1 MKRVKRVLALL
12 AAFALVLAMAVP
24 AFADKANQYTI
35 SVPAGSSHTYKVYQI
50 FTGDYSKEGTTNKLS
65 NVKWG
70 QNSKNRGVD
79 VGVDTKVAQRVLDE
93 LAAVNTTTATDADKL
108 RVIEKYA
115 DLSGEGM
122 ATVSDGNSVDATAGY
137 YLFKD
142 TTATGD
148 NEVYITEV
156 VGNVT
161 IKAKNSNVPGFEKK
175 LKDKNDTT
183 DNDFGDWQ
191 DVADHDIGDKIP
203 FKLEATVPAD
213 YAEYS
218 KYYFAFHDKE
228 ETSLTFNRD
237 SVKVYVDDTEI
248 KNDFEVKTTTTTF
261 ADGCSFEVVFSDLK
275 TITSVKAGSKIRVE
289 YTSTLNDKAV
299 IGGEGNLNKAQL
311 EYSNNPRDTNSK
323 DKTVWDNVVVFT
335 YQVVVNKYANS
346 VAEDNKLAGAKFT
359 LSKKLNDGKTKNI
372 DVVTS
377 EDGVQFTFK
386 GLDDGEYTLTEIVTP
401 KGYNTIDPITFKV
414 SADHA
419 ITWDGTGTRDTLLKS
434 LSGNQVTGEITFTSD
449 KGTGALTTNVINKS
463 GTTLPSTGGMG
474 TTVFYV
480 VGGGL
485 MAVAVVLLVTKK
497 RMENKR

>member
-12 AAFALVLAMAVP
+12 AALALVLAMAVP
-24 AFADKANQYTI
+24 AFADGANLYTI

-70 QNSKNRGVD
+70 QNSKNRDEGVD
-79 VGVDTKVAQRVLDE
+79 AGGKVSENVLNR
-93 LAAVNTTTATDADKL
+93 LAAVVSGSDAEKL
-108 RVIEKYA
+108 AVIEEYA
-115 DLSGEGM
+115 DLNSKEV
-122 ATVSDGNSVDATAGY
+122 ATVTHSNSAKVAPGY

-142 TTATGD
+142 TTATAE

-156 VGNVT
+156 VGDVI

-191 DVADHDIGDKIP
+191 DVADHDIGDAIP
-203 FKLEATVPAD
+203 FKLEGTVPAD
-213 YAEYS
+213 YTEYTS
-218 KYYFAFHDKE
+218 YYFAFHDE
-228 ETSLTFNRD
+228 EEAGLTFNSN

-248 KNDFEVKTTTTTF
+248 KTGFEVKTSNF
-261 ADGCSFEVVFSDLK
+261 AHGEDCTFEVIFNDLK
-275 TITSVKAGSKIRVE
+275 QISEVHAGSVIRVE
-289 YTSTLNDKAV
+289 YTSTLNPNAV
-299 IGGEGNLNKAQL
+299 IGGNGNLNKAQL
-311 EYSNNPRDTNSK
+311 EYSNNPRDTSSK

-346 VAEDNKLAGAKFT
+346 VEENNKLPGAEFT
-359 LSKKLNDGKTKNI
+359 LTKKLKDGTTKDI
-372 DVVTS
+372 AVAKS
-377 EDGVQFTFK
+377 KDGVQFIFK
-386 GLDDGEYTLTEIVTP
+386 GLDDGEYTLTETVTP
-401 KGYNTIDPITFKV
+401 KGYNTIDPITFNV
-414 SADHA
+414 SANHE
-419 ITWDGTGTRDTLLKS
+419 INWDGKGDRNTLLKS
-434 LSGNQVTGEITFTSD
+434 LIGNKGTGEITFTSD
-449 KGTGALTTNVINKS
+449 KGTGALTTDVINKS

>member
-1 MKRVKRVLALL
+1 MKKVKRVLALL

-24 AFADKANQYTI
+24 AFANGANQYTI
-35 SVPAGSSHTYKVYQI
+35 SVPTGSSHAYKIYQI
-50 FTGDYSKEGTTNKLS
+50 FTGDYSAGKLS

-70 QNSKNRGVD
+70 KNSKNRGPD
-79 VGVDTKVAQRVLDE
+79 VNVDTKVAQSVLDE
-93 LAAVNTTTATDADKL
+93 LAAVNTAVATDAQKL
-108 RVIEKYA
+108 AVIEKYA
-115 DLSGEGM
+115 DLDSNEV
-122 ATVSDGNSVDATAGY
+122 ATVTAGNSVKVTAGY

-156 VGNVT
+156 VGNVS
-161 IKAKNSNVPGFEKK
+161 IQAKNPNVPGFEKK
-175 LKDKNDTT
+175 LKDTNDTEGT
-183 DNDFGDWQ
+183 TTDWQ
-191 DVADHDIGDKIP
+191 DVADHDIGDAVP

-213 YAEYS
+213 YAEYTS
-218 KYYFAFHDKE
+218 YYFAFHDVE
-228 ETSLTFNRD
+228 EAGLTFNRD
-237 SVKVYVDDTEI
+237 SVKVYVDDAEI

-261 ADGCSFEVVFSDLK
+261 ADGCSFEVVFSNLK
-275 TITSVKAGSKIRVE
+275 DIAAVHAGSTIRVE
-289 YTSTLNDKAV
+289 YTSTLNGNAV

-346 VAEDNKLAGAKFT
+346 VEENNKLAGAEFT
-359 LSKKLNDGKTKNI
+359 LSKKLKDG
-372 DVVTS
+372 TS
-377 EDGVQFTFK
+377 KVITAVKSEEGKQFTFK
-386 GLDDGEYTLTEIVTP
+386 GLDDGEYTLTETVTP
-401 KGYNTIDPITFKV
+401 EGYNTIDPITFTV
-414 SADHA
+414 SANHE
-419 ITWDGTGTRDTLLKS
+419 ITWDGAGNRNTLLKS
-434 LSGNQVTGEITFTSD
+434 LTGNKVTGEITF
-449 KGTGALTTNVINKS
+449 AANANVNGSLVTDIINKS
-463 GTTLPSTGGMG
+463 GTVLPSTGGMG

>member
-24 AFADKANQYTI
+24 AFADGAKQGTI

-50 FTGDYSKEGTTNKLS
+50 FTGDYSNGKLS

-70 QNSKNRGVD
+70 QNSKNRGDDGSVGGKVSED
-79 VGVDTKVAQRVLDE
+79 VLNQ
-93 LAAVNTTTATDADKL
+93 LAAVVNDSDAKKL
-108 RVIEKYA
+108 EVIEKYA
-115 DLSGEGM
+115 DLDNKEFVTVTHNSP
-122 ATVSDGNSVDATAGY
+122 ATVAPGY

-142 TTATGD
+142 ITATAE

-156 VGNVT
+156 VGDVT

-175 LKDKNDTT
+175 LKDTNDTEGT
-183 DNDFGDWQ
+183 TTDWQ

-203 FKLEATVPAD
+203 FKLEGTVPDD
-213 YAEYS
+213 YVEYDS
-218 KYYFAFHDKE
+218 YYFAFHDE
-228 ETSLTFNRD
+228 EEAGLTFNPK
-237 SVKVYVDDTEI
+237 SVKVSVDGDEI
-248 KNDFEVKTTTTTF
+248 TTGFEVKTSTN
-261 ADGCSFEVVFSDLK
+261 DGCSFEVVFSNLK
-275 TITSVKAGSKIRVE
+275 DIKAVHAGSKIRVE
-289 YTSTLNDKAV
+289 YTATLNDKAV
-299 IGGEGNLNKAQL
+299 IGGDGNLNKAQL
-311 EYSNNPRDTNSK
+311 EYSNKPSVTDSRG
-323 DKTVWDNVVVFT
+323 KTVWDNVVVFT

-346 VAEDNKLAGAKFT
+346 VAEDNKLKGAEFT
-359 LSKKLNDGKTKNI
+359 LTKKLKDGTTKDI
-372 DVVTS
+372 TVAKS
-377 EDGVQFTFK
+377 QDGVRFTFK
-386 GLDDGEYTLTEIVTP
+386 GLDDGVYTLTETVTP
-401 KGYNTIDPITFKV
+401 EGYNTIDPIAFTV
-414 SADHA
+414 TATHG
-419 ITWDGTGTRDTLLKS
+419 TEWDGKGVRGDLITAFTG
-434 LSGNQVTGEITFTSD
+434 NAAPGEITFTPD

>member
-12 AAFALVLAMAVP
+12 AALALVLAMAVP

-50 FTGDYSKEGTTNKLS
+50 FTGDYSAGKLS
-65 NVKWG
+65 NIKWG

-156 VGNVT
+156 VGNVS
-161 IKAKNSNVPGFEKK
+161 IKAKNSHVPGFEKK
-175 LKDKNDTT
+175 LKDTNDTEGT
-183 DNDFGDWQ
+183 TTDWQ

-203 FKLEATVPAD
+203 FKLEGTVPAD
-213 YAEYS
+213 YDAEYTS
-218 KYYFAFHDKE
+218 YYFAFHDE
-228 ETSLTFNRD
+228 EEAGLTFNKD
-237 SVKVYVDDTEI
+237 SVEVYVDDTKI
-248 KNDFEVKTTTTTF
+248 TAGFEVKTSTN
-261 ADGCSFEVVFSDLK
+261 DGCSFEVVFSDLK
-275 TITSVKAGSKIRVE
+275 AIKDVHAGSKIRVE
-289 YTSTLNDKAV
+289 YTATLNENAV
-299 IGGEGNLNKAQL
+299 IGGNGNLNKAQL
-311 EYSNNPRDTNSK
+311 EYSNNPRDKDSR

-346 VAEDNKLAGAKFT
+346 VEENNKLPGADFT
-359 LSKKLNDGKTKNI
+359 LTKKLNGDTTKVIAAVKSPDGK
-372 DVVTS
+372 
-377 EDGVQFTFK
+377 QFTFK
-386 GLDDGEYTLTEIVTP
+386 GLDDGEYTLTETVTP
-401 KGYNTIDPITFKV
+401 DGYNTIDPITFKV
-414 SADHA
+414 NANHE
-419 ITWDGTGTRDTLLKS
+419 ITWEGAGDRNTLLKS
-434 LSGNQVTGEITFTSD
+434 LSGNKVTGQITFTSD
-449 KGTGALTTNVINKS
+449 KGTGALTTNIINKS
-463 GTTLPSTGGMG
+463 GTVLPSTGGMG

>member
-1 MKRVKRVLALL
+1 MLALL

-50 FTGDYSKEGTTNKLS
+50 FTGDYSAGKLS

-70 QNSKNRGVD
+70 QNSKNRGD
-79 VGVDTKVAQRVLDE
+79 GVNAGTKVAQSVLDE
-93 LAAVNTTTATDADKL
+93 LAAVNTTAATDADKL

-115 DLSGEGM
+115 DLSGESM
-122 ATVSDGNSVDATAGY
+122 TTVSDGNSVNVTAGY

-142 TTATGD
+142 TTATAG

-156 VGNVT
+156 VGDVI

-183 DNDFGDWQ
+183 DNDFGD
-191 DVADHDIGDKIP
+191 AIP
-203 FKLEATVPAD
+203 FKLEGTVPAD
-213 YAEYS
+213 YTEYTS
-218 KYYFAFHDKE
+218 YYFAFHDVE
-228 ETSLTFNRD
+228 ERGLTFNKN
-237 SVKVYVDDTEI
+237 SVKVYLDDNEI
-248 KNDFEVKTTTTTF
+248 TTGFEVKTSNF
-261 ADGCSFEVVFSDLK
+261 AQGEDCTFEVIFNDLK
-275 TITSVKAGSKIRVE
+275 QISEVHAGSVIRVE
-289 YTSTLNDKAV
+289 YTATLNDNAV
-299 IGGEGNLNKAQL
+299 IGGNGNLNKAQL
-311 EYSNNPRDTNSK
+311 EYSNNPRDTSSK

-346 VAEDNKLAGAKFT
+346 VEENNKLPGAEFT
-359 LSKKLNDGKTKNI
+359 LTKKLKDGTTKDI
-372 DVVTS
+372 AVAKS
-377 EDGVQFTFK
+377 EGGVQFIFK
-386 GLDDGEYTLTEIVTP
+386 GLDDGQYILTETKTP
-401 KGYNTIDPITFKV
+401 EGYNTIDPITFTV
-414 SADHA
+414 TATHV
-419 ITWDGTGTRDTLLKS
+419 TEWDGEGVRGDLITAFTGNAAS
-434 LSGNQVTGEITFTSD
+434 GEITFTSD

>member
-12 AAFALVLAMAVP
+12 AALALVLAMAVP
-24 AFADKANQYTI
+24 AFADGANLYTI

-70 QNSKNRGVD
+70 QNSKNRDEGVD
-79 VGVDTKVAQRVLDE
+79 AGGKVSENVLNR
-93 LAAVNTTTATDADKL
+93 LAAVVSGSDAEKL
-108 RVIEKYA
+108 AAIEEYA
-115 DLSGEGM
+115 DLNSKEV
-122 ATVSDGNSVDATAGY
+122 ATVTHSNSAKVAPGY

-142 TTATGD
+142 TTATAE

-156 VGNVT
+156 VGDVI

-191 DVADHDIGDKIP
+191 DVADHDIGDAIP
-203 FKLEATVPAD
+203 FKLEGTVPAD
-213 YAEYS
+213 YTEYTS
-218 KYYFAFHDKE
+218 YYFAFHDE
-228 ETSLTFNRD
+228 EEAGLTFNSN

-248 KNDFEVKTTTTTF
+248 KTGFEVKTSNF
-261 ADGCSFEVVFSDLK
+261 AQGEDCTFEVIFNDLK
-275 TITSVKAGSKIRVE
+275 QISEVHAGSVIRVE
-289 YTSTLNDKAV
+289 YTSTLNPNAV
-299 IGGEGNLNKAQL
+299 IGGNGNLNKAQL
-311 EYSNNPRDTNSK
+311 EYSNNPRDTSSK

-346 VAEDNKLAGAKFT
+346 VEENNKLPGAEFT
-359 LSKKLNDGKTKNI
+359 LTKKLKDGTTKDI
-372 DVVTS
+372 AVAKS
-377 EDGVQFTFK
+377 KDGVQFIFK
-386 GLDDGEYTLTEIVTP
+386 GLDDGEYTLTETVTP
-401 KGYNTIDPITFKV
+401 KGYNTIDPITFNV
-414 SADHA
+414 SANHE
-419 ITWDGTGTRDTLLKS
+419 INWDGKGDRNTLLKS
-434 LSGNQVTGEITFTSD
+434 LIGNKGTGEITFTSD
-449 KGTGALTTNVINKS
+449 KGTGALTTDVINKS

>member
-1 MKRVKRVLALL
+1 MALL

-50 FTGDYSKEGTTNKLS
+50 FTGDYSAGKLS

-70 QNSKNRGVD
+70 QNSKNRGDGVN
-79 VGVDTKVAQRVLDE
+79 VDTKVAQSVLDE
-93 LAAVNTTTATDADKL
+93 LAAVNTTEATDADKL
-108 RVIEKYA
+108 AVIKKYA
-115 DLSGEGM
+115 DLDSKEV
-122 ATVSDGNSVDATAGY
+122 ATVTHSSSATVAPGY

-142 TTATGD
+142 TTATAE

-183 DNDFGDWQ
+183 DNDFGGWQ
-191 DVADHDIGDKIP
+191 DVADHDIGDAIP
-203 FKLEATVPAD
+203 FKLEGTVPAD
-213 YAEYS
+213 YTEYTS
-218 KYYFAFHDKE
+218 YYFAFHDE
-228 ETSLTFNRD
+228 EESGLTFN
-237 SVKVYVDDTEI
+237 SNSIKVYVDDVEI
-248 KNDFEVKTTTTTF
+248 KTGFEVKTPTT
-261 ADGCSFEVVFSDLK
+261 DGCSFEVVFSNLK
-275 TITSVKAGSKIRVE
+275 DINAVHAGSKIRVE
-289 YTSTLNDKAV
+289 YTSTLNANAV
-299 IGGEGNLNKAQL
+299 IGGDGNLNKAQL

-346 VAEDNKLAGAKFT
+346 VEENNKLAGAEFT
-359 LSKKLNDGKTKNI
+359 LTKKLKDGTTKNI
-372 DVVTS
+372 AVVKS
-377 EDGVQFTFK
+377 ETGVQFTFK
-386 GLDDGEYTLTEIVTP
+386 GLDDGEYTLTETVTP
-401 KGYNTIDPITFKV
+401 EGYNTIDPITFNV
-414 SADHA
+414 SANHE
-419 ITWDGTGTRDTLLKS
+419 ITWDGTGNRNTLLKS
-434 LSGNQVTGEITFTSD
+434 LTGSKVTGEITF
-449 KGTGALTTNVINKS
+449 AENANVNGSLVTDIINKS
-463 GTTLPSTGGMG
+463 GTVLPSTGGMG

>member
-1 MKRVKRVLALL
+1 MALL

-24 AFADKANQYTI
+24 AFADGANLYTI

-70 QNSKNRGVD
+70 QNSKNRDEGVD
-79 VGVDTKVAQRVLDE
+79 AGGKVSENVLNR
-93 LAAVNTTTATDADKL
+93 LAAVVSGSDAEKL
-108 RVIEKYA
+108 AVIEEYA
-115 DLSGEGM
+115 DLNSKEV
-122 ATVSDGNSVDATAGY
+122 ATVTHSNSAKVAPGY

-142 TTATGD
+142 TTATAE

-156 VGNVT
+156 VGDVI

-191 DVADHDIGDKIP
+191 DVADHDIGDAIP
-203 FKLEATVPAD
+203 FKLEGTVPAD
-213 YAEYS
+213 YTEYTS
-218 KYYFAFHDKE
+218 YYFAFHDVE
-228 ETSLTFNRD
+228 ERGLTFNKN
-237 SVKVYVDDTEI
+237 SVKVYLDDNEI
-248 KNDFEVKTTTTTF
+248 TTGFEVKTSNF
-261 ADGCSFEVVFSDLK
+261 AQGEDCTFEVIFNDLK
-275 TITSVKAGSKIRVE
+275 QISEVHAGSVIRVE
-289 YTSTLNDKAV
+289 YTATLNDNAV
-299 IGGEGNLNKAQL
+299 IGGNGNLNKAQL
-311 EYSNNPRDTNSK
+311 EYSNNPRDTSSK

-346 VAEDNKLAGAKFT
+346 VEENNKLPGAEFT
-359 LSKKLNDGKTKNI
+359 LTKKLKDGTTKDI
-372 DVVTS
+372 AVAKS
-377 EDGVQFTFK
+377 EGGAQFIFK
-386 GLDDGEYTLTEIVTP
+386 GLDDGQYILTETKTP
-401 KGYNTIDPITFKV
+401 EGYNTIAPIEFTV
-414 SADHA
+414 TANHEIS
-419 ITWDGTGTRDTLLKS
+419 WDGAGNRSDLLTSFSGTVAS
-434 LSGNQVTGEITFTSD
+434 GEITFTTD